1 MTYPGCY
8 HDAGRV
14 NLDSCK
20 FSNESV
26 NVVPDNAVRV
36 SRRRYFFCA
45 QAPISTRRKKTV
57 MPTVGMTVLGRYRLF
72 SFNLLDQLLHGLGL
86 VSGRSLLGNF
96 LLFCC

>member
-1 MTYPGCY
+1 MTYPDCY

-36 SRRRYFFCA
+36 SRRRYFFA
-45 QAPISTRRKKTV
+45 HSHQSPRDEKRTV
-57 MPTVGMTVLGRYRLF
+57 MPTMGDDRPWTLPVI
-72 SFNLLDQLLHGLGL
+72 QL
-86 VSGRSLLGNF
+86 
-96 LLFCC
+96 

>member
-1 MTYPGCY
+1 MTYPDCY

-36 SRRRYFFCA
+36 SRRRYFFA
-45 QAPISTRRKKTV
+45 YSQSISTRRKKTV
-57 MPTVGMTVLGRYRLF
+57 MPTMGDDRPLTLPVI
-72 SFNLLDQLLHGLGL
+72 QL
-86 VSGRSLLGNF
+86 
-96 LLFCC
+96 